1 MNTRALITAAT
12 IFVSQPSAFVLAQ
25 ASSAYIESG
34 GGTAVDTRGQRYFG
48 KDYPEKLM
56 HWMVDRV
63 YSISPDYPYGDRAQ
77 RHEGTGYFRLSLA
90 PKTGTV
96 TQVRVVRSTGFASL
110 DACATTALRWLAAIL
125 VPFALSYA
133 CYWLPVWL
141 GGSEDQHSAWEFLVV
156 GVWFAA
162 GVVASVV
169 VTFIV
174 RRHATRTI

>member
-56 HWMVDRV
+56 PWMVDRV

-110 DACATTALRWLAAIL
+110 DACATTALRRWRWRPGKWKEIET
-125 VPFALSYA
+125 S
-133 CYWLPVWL
+133 
-141 GGSEDQHSAWEFLVV
+141 
-156 GVWFAA
+156 
-162 GVVASVV
+162 
-169 VTFIV
+169 VTFRLSRSEPGLPKGSVPIPV
-174 RRHATRTI
+174 R